1 MQNTANTEFKYTIVN
16 NYSFMAFVQDHAEE
30 DITKGR
36 EIGDYKDKQGREFKC
51 LKLTRK
57 GTRTFVSLAR
67 KVFGET
73 KDKTVPEIA
82 QILKSQA
89 KELQVLQLQDAEGK
103 TFYSLCRNGVDSHA
117 QAVDLGF

>member
-1 MQNTANTEFKYTIVN
+1 MQDAANTESKYTIVN
-16 NYSFMAFVQDHAEE
+16 NYSFMTFVQDHAED

-36 EIGDYKDKQGREFKC
+36 EIGAYKDKQGREFKC
-51 LKLTRK
+51 LKLTRE
-57 GTRTFVSLAR
+57 GCRTFVSLAR

-73 KDKTVPEIA
+73 KDKTVSEIA

-89 KELQVLQLQDAEGK
+89 KDLQVLRLQDAEGR

>member
-1 MQNTANTEFKYTIVN
+1 MQNTANTESKYTIVN
-16 NYSFMAFVQDHAEE
+16 HYSFMAFVQDHAEE

-51 LKLTRK
+51 LKLTRN
-57 GTRTFVSLAR
+57 GIRTFVSLAR

-73 KDKTVPEIA
+73 KDKTVSEIA
-82 QILKSQA
+82 QIMKSQA
-89 KELQVLQLQDAEGK
+89 EDLQVLRLRDADGNI
-103 TFYSLCRNGVDSHA
+103 FYSLCRNGVDSHA